1 MRLASSKRSKR
12 LSTVTV
18 ISIFGVAFGVLALT
32 AVLGVTGGFQQAFQE
47 KILGIYP
54 HMVVLNRSGELTDY
68 DGTIARLIDIP
79 GVTGASAATY
89 DDMMIAAGMN
99 RAGTIVK
106 GIDLNTVQTVIPIAD
121 LMQQGELKALEE
133 DVAFTPSENR
143 METSGF
149 FTQTWNTVI
158 AFPDGRLQ
166 NFQTPP
172 SRTHKGKAHVKVLDL
187 RSGRSTT
194 DPEHFNVRLATPAIA
209 HDTPPISFTAVRH
222 GALSE
227 PRHLAAGKYLMDGHE
242 APLLLTSDAHV
253 LIVLAPSGKPDDT
266 VILTDPQVDPIPEG
280 HSMVRLVHL
289 GMNDAN
295 HSPSITLADQSGQA
309 LASFDAN
316 GRPDAFTPVPGRLPG
331 IILGVDLAERLNVG
345 PGDEISLVT
354 PLRGV
359 DRSML
364 GERITAPSS
373 VRHTV
378 TGIFQSGFYEYDVRL
393 AIVNLNA
400 AQRFLNR
407 GQVARWIE
415 VRTDKLLNI
424 AETKRRVAASLD
436 PYGLHTLGEHAASL
450 KKRYQRLARGEA
462 GTKALASPTGLVDH
476 VSNVMDS
483 IQLLKFQ
490 ELDFGYRP
498 QFRLID
504 WQEMNANLLSALK
517 LQKVVLTI
525 FFLIIIVVGSFV
537 VVGSQIMVVHEKTPD
552 IAILKTMGCD
562 DSMIRTVFTLQGLL
576 VAGIGTAVG
585 LVMGAILVGLMGWV
599 DYQLDASVY
608 LIDHL
613 PVSLDAWDL
622 LLIAGATGL
631 CTTIATQYSAARA
644 ASKTIVDGLRSLD

>member
-32 AVLGVTGGFQQAFQE
+32 AVLGVTGGFQKAFQE

-68 DGTIARLIDIP
+68 DDIIARLIDIP

-106 GIDLNTVQTVIPIAD
+106 GIDLNTVQNVIPIAD

-133 DVAFTPSENR
+133 DVTFTPGENR

-158 AFPDGRLQ
+158 AFPNGHLQ

-172 SRTHKGKAHVKVLDL
+172 SRTHKGKAHVQVLDL
-187 RSGRSTT
+187 RSDRSTN
-194 DPEHFNVRLATPAIA
+194 DLERFNVRLVAPGIGQDAPIARDDTPAI
-209 HDTPPISFTAVRH
+209 SFSTARP
-222 GALSE
+222 GALSD
-227 PRHLAAGKYLMDGHE
+227 PRHLTSGKYLMDGHE
-242 APLLLTSDAHV
+242 EPLLLASDAHV

-289 GMNDAN
+289 GVDDAN
-295 HSPSITLADQSGQA
+295 HPPTITLANETGQA
-309 LASFDAN
+309 LASFDASE
-316 GRPDAFTPVPGRLPG
+316 RPAAFTPIPGRLPG

-373 VRHTV
+373 VRHSV

-393 AIVNLNA
+393 AIVNLKA

-415 VRTDKLLNI
+415 VRTDRLLNI

-450 KKRYQRLARGEA
+450 KKRYQRLAQGEA
-462 GTKALASPTGLVDH
+462 GTKALAAPTGLVDH

-537 VVGSQIMVVHEKTPD
+537 VVGSQIMVVHE
-552 IAILKTMGCD
+552 
-562 DSMIRTVFTLQGLL
+562 
-576 VAGIGTAVG
+576 
-585 LVMGAILVGLMGWV
+585 
-599 DYQLDASVY
+599 
-608 LIDHL
+608 
-613 PVSLDAWDL
+613 
-622 LLIAGATGL
+622 
-631 CTTIATQYSAARA
+631 
-644 ASKTIVDGLRSLD
+644 